1 MKNIATEEKEIWNG
15 IVSRIKEL
23 RSQQGLSVYALAKK
37 TGFTKGYL
45 SHIENLRREPTV
57 GTLLR
62 IANAL
67 GVNISYLIDGG
78 NSEEEEASIV
88 VIRRQERQKIDNPSA
103 SDATVHE
110 SINHKMKNRLMEGY
124 IVTAAFDFPKAPKTH
139 EGQELVYVLEGTQE
153 LVYDGKSRILEEG
166 DCCYFDS
173 SKPHYSRS
181 IGDRQSKVL
190 VVFTAKS

>member
-67 GVNISYLIDGG
+67 GVNISYLIDGD

-88 VIRRQERQKIDNPSA
+88 VIRRQERQTIDNPSA

-110 SINHKMKNRLMEGY
+110 SINHKMKKQVDGRIHRHRRL
-124 IVTAAFDFPKAPKTH
+124 
-139 EGQELVYVLEGTQE
+139 
-153 LVYDGKSRILEEG
+153 
-166 DCCYFDS
+166 
-173 SKPHYSRS
+173 
-181 IGDRQSKVL
+181 
-190 VVFTAKS
+190 